1 MSRVLCD
8 PEMPANWRPL
18 SRTVVEDPVPAGEGV
33 FPLRL
38 RSHPERQA
46 KPRQWLEDLDARV
59 LNLPRF
65 MR

>member
-1 MSRVLCD
+1 
-8 PEMPANWRPL
+8 MPANWRPL